1 MSKAGRGEAPASLRE
16 FPPADHRPAPADS
29 VPSVDISGSLCAY
42 LRVYGLMGRLRSFAG
57 EDCLWGP
64 PAPLFTRVGGISVLR
79 TSRRGGSRK
88 LAATNIHRVTRQW
101 RISLLAVMEIRLLA
115 EALAPPEVYVSNRC
129 VGRKP
134 RKGAGPLPA
143 LLLDRGPLPPTILC
157 LSLGGRKEP
166 RVVRGLDH
174 HPRNGDTPSTGPV
187 ADRVAL
193 HFANR
198 VIPPRRTPPTT
209 DSQPR
214 EEDER

>member
-129 VGRKP
+129 VANRPP
-134 RKGAGPLPA
+134 REGAGPLPA
-143 LLLDRGPLPPTILC
+143 LLLDRGPLPLRLP
-157 LSLGGRKEP
+157 SAFVLGGRKETNP
-166 RVVRGLDH
+166 
-174 HPRNGDTPSTGPV
+174 
-187 ADRVAL
+187 
-193 HFANR
+193 
-198 VIPPRRTPPTT
+198 
-209 DSQPR
+209 
-214 EEDER
+214 